1 MSKHFKIL
9 ISALLVF
16 IFMFGIGTAAF
27 AQDESDQTSEST
39 LSVISA
45 NVAGLPIPSFF
56 DDEGKVVPK
65 TQKIMGQLLNESGV
79 DIVCVQ
85 EDFQYHTILS
95 SQMTNYPYKNFTY
108 GGVPV
113 GDGVNFFQ
121 SILSTMLSTSHGR
134 NSTEYSTMQTT
145 DLRRKAL

>member
-27 AQDESDQTSEST
+27 AQHEGDQPSEST

-56 DDEGKVVPK
+56 DDEG
-65 TQKIMGQLLNESGV
+65 
-79 DIVCVQ
+79 
-85 EDFQYHTILS
+85 
-95 SQMTNYPYKNFTY
+95 
-108 GGVPV
+108 
-113 GDGVNFFQ
+113 
-121 SILSTMLSTSHGR
+121 
-134 NSTEYSTMQTT
+134 T
-145 DLRRKAL
+145 DSRL